1 MERRFAELWP
11 GEAYRAASHR
21 DRMVRHWNPLAALN
35 PDEELLP
42 ERLELVARCRDEY
55 RNNPIARSA
64 VNTPVISI
72 VGCGLAM
79 QCRIDRAF
87 LGMSDEEASA
97 WESKTERLFASWA
110 SHTDADAMRRESF
123 FGLQQLAY
131 RSYRLSGEVFAL
143 LPIIKRPGTICD
155 LRVQMVEADRVST
168 PITMA
173 DAGVLHSGIETGN
186 NGEPVAYHVETTP
199 IQPFTPVPRTWA
211 RVSAFGSTGRQ
222 NVIHL
227 YQQDRPGQRRGMPS
241 LTPILICLKKIGQY
255 TESELLAAVVS
266 SLFTIFIKSDSDK
279 LMEDLTG
286 GIRRPIEGEANPP
299 QEPRENMDLGP
310 GAILRLDP
318 DEDISAANPGRPNSQ
333 FDPFI
338 SAILRQIGMAL
349 NIPYEILVKH
359 FSSSYS
365 ASRAAIMQAWE
376 FYKTERAMFIDKF
389 CQPIYE
395 EWLWIMVL
403 SGRIAAPGFL
413 ESIEIR
419 RAYFEAAWHGPVPL
433 QIDPVKEATAA
444 AQRLDIGISTI
455 AEETAMITG
464 NNWEENFSQRSKENE
479 MAKKLEL
486 SFAILP
492 PLAPQANDEQTSNIE
507 SDSQP
512 GGSEN
517 GH

>member
-1 MERRFAELWP
+1 MT
-11 GEAYRAASHR
+11 
-21 DRMVRHWNPLAALN
+21 D
-35 PDEELLP
+35 D
-42 ERLELVARCRDEY
+42 
-55 RNNPIARSA
+55 
-64 VNTPVISI
+64 
-72 VGCGLAM
+72 
-79 QCRIDRAF
+79 
-87 LGMSDEEASA
+87 EASS
-97 WESKTERLFASWA
+97 WESKTERLFSSWA
-110 SHTDADAMRRESF
+110 SHTDSDAMRRETF
-123 FGLQQLAY
+123 YGLQQLAY

-155 LRVQMVEADRVST
+155 LRVHMVEADRLST

-173 DAGVLHSGIETGN
+173 DAGVLHSGIETGAY
-186 NGEPVAYHVETTP
+186 GEPVAYHVETTP
-199 IQPFTPVPRTWA
+199 MQPFTAMPRTWV
-211 RVSAFGSTGRQ
+211 RVPAFGSTGRQ

-266 SLFTIFIKSDSDK
+266 SMFTIFIKSDSDK

-286 GIRRPIEGEANPP
+286 GIRRPIGPEAAPEP
-299 QEPRENMDLGP
+299 EPRENLDLGP

-318 DEDISAANPGRPNSQ
+318 DEDISSANPGRPNSQ
-333 FDPFI
+333 FEPFI

-349 NIPYEILVKH
+349 NIPFEILIKH

-376 FYKTERAMFIDKF
+376 FYKTERSMFIDKF

-403 SGRIAAPGFL
+403 SGRIVAPGFL
-413 ESIEIR
+413 ESVEIR

-464 NNWEENFSQRSKENE
+464 NNWEENFSQRAKENE
-479 MAKKLEL
+479 MAKELKL
-486 SFAILP
+486 SFAVLP
-492 PLAPQANDEQTSNIE
+492 PLAPEVNDAQAQ
-507 SDSQP
+507 
-512 GGSEN
+512 GGGFNNETGGGNN
-517 GH
+517 GQQ